1 VRARRAVE
9 IPRAVPIF
17 SGATQTMSA
26 TMYFLSK
33 DCFVCRMGCYWII
46 LSANRDRY
54 LCVAHAELASI
65 GDQLYGWSQL
75 DGSMARPSPIGAET
89 RKLVESLTTNGILT
103 SNRAI
108 GKPFAESEYPAPENR
123 IKAFESTMSAR
134 VPLFSILRFFLACAK
149 ADWQL
154 RTKALSRTLT
164 RIERR
169 RLRADSSSVIGNVPH
184 VSTLIAAFQALR
196 PLYPRSYLCL
206 FDSLALLEF
215 LAGYRFHPRVV
226 FGVVADPF
234 QAHCWLQDGSTVIN
248 DELERVG
255 RYKPILSV

>member
-1 VRARRAVE
+1 
-9 IPRAVPIF
+9 
-17 SGATQTMSA
+17 
-26 TMYFLSK
+26 MYFLSK

-65 GDQLYGWSQL
+65 GDQLYGWPKQGDSR
-75 DGSMARPSPIGAET
+75 ARPSPIGAET
-89 RKLVESLTTNGILT
+89 HELVESLTINGIIT
-103 SNRAI
+103 SNPAI
-108 GKPFAESEYPAPENR
+108 GKPFADSEYPAPKNHIE
-123 IKAFESTMSAR
+123 AFESTVSVH
-134 VPLFSILRFFLACAK
+134 VPLFWTLRFFLACAK
-149 ADWQL
+149 VDWQL
-154 RTKALSRTLT
+154 RTNALSCTLA

-169 RLRADSSSVIGNVPH
+169 RRRADSSSVIGNVHH
-184 VSTLIAAFQALR
+184 VSTLIAAFQRLR

-215 LAGYRFHPRVV
+215 LAGYRFLPRVV

-255 RYKPILSV
+255 RYKPILSM

>member
-1 VRARRAVE
+1 
-9 IPRAVPIF
+9 
-17 SGATQTMSA
+17 
-26 TMYFLSK
+26 MYFLSK

-46 LSANRDRY
+46 LSSNRDRY

-65 GDQLYGWSQL
+65 GDQLYGWPKQS
-75 DGSMARPSPIGAET
+75 DSMPRPPPIDADT
-89 RKLVESLTTNGILT
+89 RKLVESLIINGIIT
-103 SNRAI
+103 SDPAI
-108 GKPFAESEYPAPENR
+108 GKPFADSDCPAPENR
-123 IKAFESTMSAR
+123 IEAFESTVSAHI
-134 VPLFSILRFFLACAK
+134 PLFWVLRFFLACAK

-154 RTKALSRTLT
+154 RTKAFSRTLA

-169 RLRADSSSVIGNVPH
+169 RRSADSSSVIGNVPH
-184 VSTLIAAFQALR
+184 VSTLIAAFQTLR

-215 LAGYRFHPRVV
+215 LAGYRFLPRVV
-226 FGVVADPF
+226 FGVAADPF

-255 RYKPILSV
+255 RYKPILSM